1 MGIFLNDHGLELEVL
16 KHGSH
21 NQASH
26 GGKGGGR
33 KGGSGGGGGVDDRN
47 SGSTTPMSQREQGG
61 SSRADQNNEFADKA
75 VTEIDGLD
83 AASFGDDGKVVTEV
97 QSALGANRDGDPEN
111 PTIRETIME
120 DGYTDSGAQIS
131 RELILDDKKMFIS
144 SGKKLIATKNP
155 TLVAAGEKIV
165 AEGDKMYDVF
175 END

>member
-1 MGIFLNDHGLELEVL
+1 MGVFLGDYSIHGKRPSVEEELA

-21 NQASH
+21 NQKTH
-26 GGKGGGR
+26 GGKGGGN
-33 KGGSGGGGGVDDRN
+33 KGGGGGG
-47 SGSTTPMSQREQGG
+47 GSTTPMADRPEGPSDKV
-61 SSRADQNNEFADKA
+61 DQNNEFAEKA

-97 QSALGANRDGDPEN
+97 QSALGANLDGDPEN
-111 PTIRETIME
+111 PTIRDTIME
-120 DGYTDSGAQIS
+120 DGYADQGAQVS
-131 RELILDDKKMFIS
+131 RELILDDKKLFIS

-155 TLVAAGEKIV
+155 KLVAAGEKIV